1 MLYFMTYQ
9 RLCLWPTNFETM
21 RTNWKNLFIYESNE
35 ININESKKTE
45 PHEQVEEG
53 LKKINKLSSLKC

>member
-1 MLYFMTYQ
+1 MTYQ

-45 PHEQVEEG
+45 PDEQVEEG
-53 LKKINKLSSLKC
+53 LKKINKLRSLKC